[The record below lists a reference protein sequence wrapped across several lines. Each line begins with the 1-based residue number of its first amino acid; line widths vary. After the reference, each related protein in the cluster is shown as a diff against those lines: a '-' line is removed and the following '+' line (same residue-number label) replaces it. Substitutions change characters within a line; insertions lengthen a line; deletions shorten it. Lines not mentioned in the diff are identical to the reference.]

1 MNQRNIKMAKRE
13 YIQRHL
19 LIIKKLRN
27 SPSTFEN
34 LQKYLVVQQE
44 LTGDNFTMSQR
55 TFQRD
60 VKEIYTIYG
69 IEITYNK
76 KEGWYEI
83 KEEEEDKPFERI
95 IEAFEMLSAL
105 NFSNRVSANL
115 IVEKRATKGTEH
127 MHGILHAIENKVLI
141 KIQHQSFWKEEK
153 EIRTLQPIAIKE
165 AKNRWYLICLDTD
178 LNEIRNFGLDR
189 IVNLEITSQ
198 KFKQVAY
205 DVAKE
210 YRHAFG
216 IETYEPATKI
226 VLNFNA
232 FQAKYIKT
240 LPLHHS
246 QTIVWENDERCQVE
260 YFMHPTHDFIMEI
273 MKYGETVKVEEPT
286 ELKENI
292 KNRILEMVKIYEN

>member
-1 MNQRNIKMAKRE
+1 MAKRE

-27 SPSTFEN
+27 SSSTFEN
-34 LQKYLVVQQE
+34 LQKYLAVQQE

-76 KEGWYEI
+76 KEGCYEI

-127 MHGILHAIENKVLI
+127 M
-141 KIQHQSFWKEEK
+141 Q
-153 EIRTLQPIAIKE
+153 RTLKPIAIKE

-198 KFKQVAY
+198 KFKQLEY